1 MRELASKFPKPSWY
15 AGLEDGAVIKDTDK
29 VNLRAALVFPDTYE
43 VGMSYLGQKILYNII
58 NSRPEW
64 YAERALCPEWEAA
77 RILSENNVPLATL
90 ETDTNLKDLD
100 TVCFSIT
107 HELCFTDVLH
117 MLDLAQIPLR
127 SSERSEDLSQSPV
140 IMAGG
145 GAMMGAE
152 ALTPFVDLVSLG
164 DGEEQL
170 PEIFE
175 VLENAKRQGLTRAAF
190 LKEASRIP
198 GVYIPSFF
206 AHDQSGK
213 IKALRD
219 GYRPARRIVS
229 NLDDAPY
236 PVRQVTPVS
245 AVHNRLSLEIARGCS
260 RGCRYC
266 HAGIVYRPPRER
278 SLENLGKILDQC
290 LDATGYDEVS
300 FLALSAGDYSAL
312 NALYNQSYDRCAAEQ
327 ISLALPSLRVS
338 SVGGDVLNKMA
349 SLRRTGMTL
358 APEAGTQR
366 MRDVI
371 NKGITEEDLL
381 RQVRLLAELG
391 WRHLKLYFMI
401 GLPTETDEDL
411 RGIYDLCQ
419 KAQRAGSVPGQ
430 KMQITASISTFTPK
444 PFTPFQWE
452 AQISLEE
459 MERRIGLL
467 RDLFKKSRG
476 MRLRWHDPKA
486 SRLEGILSRSDR
498 RLADVVEKAYKKGA
512 IYCGWREFFNLDLWL
527 EAMKECSLSPD
538 EYSGERSLSQPLPWD
553 HLESGVS
560 SEFLRRER
568 AKAYDAAA
576 TPDCRY
582 GGCSNCGVCDKP
594 GRPSPLAKSPGG
606 GSQCRLVFASRDQ
619 REEPAAPP
627 EIPNVQAIK
636 NAENTLRVHYRL
648 WHRKMGN
655 FSLISQLELQSV
667 MEKIM
672 RRAKLPL
679 AFSQGFHP
687 LPKISFGRA
696 LPVGMESRSEWVAFT
711 LVEDIPP
718 RELKEKLNKLLR
730 EDLKIF
736 SIDYV
741 NKNIRVE
748 QAEKEIFNLSLD
760 KPESLPDAL
769 EAFAAFSEKSAFTH
783 ERRTKTGAKTLDIRP
798 LLESWERKG
807 ASIQFTASWLSGYL
821 SPLELARTILNSEEK
836 REIGFQLRKE
846 SQIFSGGRIFGGEYA
861 N

>member
-15 AGLEDGAVIKDTDK
+15 AGLEDGAIIKDKDK
-29 VNLRAALVFPDTYE
+29 ISLRAALVFPDTYE
-43 VGMSYLGQKILYNII
+43 VGMSYLGQKILYDII

-64 YAERALCPEWEAA
+64 HAERALCPEWEAA

-90 ETDTNLKDLD
+90 ETDTDLKDLD
-100 TVCFSIT
+100 AVCFSIT

-117 MLDLAQIPLR
+117 MLDLARIPLR
-127 SSERSEDLSQSPV
+127 SSERSQDLSQSPV

-175 VLENAKRQGLTRAAF
+175 VLEKAKRSGLTRDAF
-190 LKEASRIP
+190 LEEVSRIP

-206 AHDQSGK
+206 THDQAGR
-213 IKALRD
+213 IRALRD
-219 GYRPARRIVS
+219 GCRPARRIVS

-236 PVRQVTPVS
+236 PIRQVTPVS

-278 SLENLGKILDQC
+278 SLDNLGKILDQC

-338 SVGGDVLNKMA
+338 SVGGEVLNKMA
-349 SLRRTGMTL
+349 SLRHTGMTL

-381 RQVRLLAELG
+381 RQVQLLAELG
-391 WRHLKLYFMI
+391 WRHMKLYFMI

-419 KAQRAGSVPGQ
+419 KAQSAGSIPGR

-467 RDLFKKSRG
+467 RGLFKNARG
-476 MRLRWHDPKA
+476 MKLRWHDPKA

-498 RLADVVEKAYKKGA
+498 RLADVVERAYKKGA
-512 IYCGWREFFNLDLWL
+512 VYCGWREFFNLDLWL
-527 EAMKECSLSPD
+527 EAMAECGLSPD
-538 EYSGERSLSQPLPWD
+538 EYTGERSLIRPLPWD
-553 HLESGVS
+553 HLECGVS

-568 AKAYDAAA
+568 DKAYAAAA

-582 GGCSNCGVCDKP
+582 GVCSNCGVCDKP
-594 GRPSPLAKSPGG
+594 GRPSPLAKSRGG
-606 GSQCRLVFASRDQ
+606 SSQCRLVFSVRDQ
-619 REEPAAPP
+619 LEEPAAAA
-627 EIPNVQAIK
+627 IPNVQAVK
-636 NAENTLRVHYRL
+636 NSENSLRVHYRL

-655 FSLISQLELQSV
+655 FSLLSQLELQSV

-687 LPKISFGRA
+687 LPRISFGRA
-696 LPVGMESRSEWVAFT
+696 LPVGMESRAEWAAFT
-711 LVEDIPP
+711 LVENIPP
-718 RELKEKLNKLLR
+718 IELMEKFNKLVRAELS
-730 EDLKIF
+730 IF

-741 NKNIRVE
+741 NKDLRSE

-760 KPESLPDAL
+760 KPESLQDAFA
-769 EAFAAFSEKSAFTH
+769 AFAAFSEKKSFSH
-783 ERRTKTGAKTLDIRP
+783 ERRTKTGVKNLDIRP
-798 LLESWERKG
+798 LLESWEKKG
-807 ASIQFTASWLSGYL
+807 PSIQFTASWLSGYL
-821 SPLELARTILNSEEK
+821 SPLALARAILNSRED
-836 REIGFQLRKE
+836 REIGFRLRKE
-846 SQIFSGGRIFGGEYA
+846 AQIFSGGRAFGAE
-861 N
+861 